1 MNLEMPL
8 RHLSGKLERAVGYRS
23 LEDGENLTGDRSV
36 GAAVHRRG
44 CKP

>member
-8 RHLSGKLERAVGYRS
+8 RHPSGKLEQAVGYRG
-23 LEDGENLTGDRSV
+23 LGDGEDLTGDRSV

-44 CKP
+44 CEP